1 MNKTRSSRTSSINSH
16 SNKTIKKCRMFA
28 KKMTNLAVS
37 MKSLVPSNKNKKI
50 NKGTIYKKMLKEVC
64 NTNNCKDMEKEGVFK
79 GDVVNGFNK
88 RYSKKTRN
96 ALRKLGAISLC
107 K

>member
-1 MNKTRSSRTSSINSH
+1 MKKTKSFRSSNLH
-16 SNKTIKKCRMFA
+16 SNKTMKKCRIFV

-37 MKSLVPSNKNKKI
+37 LKSMVPSKKNKKMDKKI
-50 NKGTIYKKMLKEVC
+50 IYKKMLKELC
-64 NTNNCKDMEKEGVFK
+64 NTNNCKDMEKEGVFSR
-79 GDVVNGFNK
+79 DVVNGFNK